1 MSHLHKNE
9 DRKKLV
15 LSEAAQDLT
24 KEQHKNDTMLKEN
37 NKWQRFSKNM
47 VMMGLK
53 MCCQILY
60 RPIKRELSTVVGW
73 QFTENILA
81 NTLH

>member
-1 MSHLHKNE
+1 MNADLVFSSERSVAFMSHLHKNE

-37 NKWQRFSKNM
+37 NK
-47 VMMGLK
+47 
-53 MCCQILY
+53 
-60 RPIKRELSTVVGW
+60 
-73 QFTENILA
+73 
-81 NTLH
+81 

>member
-1 MSHLHKNE
+1 MEKYLTIVQLLLFPKRRERANVNADLFFSSERSVAFMSHLHKNA

-37 NKWQRFSKNM
+37 NK
-47 VMMGLK
+47 
-53 MCCQILY
+53 
-60 RPIKRELSTVVGW
+60 
-73 QFTENILA
+73 
-81 NTLH
+81 